1 MAEATSLL
9 KSLSV
14 PEPLRSQLVQ
24 KSRLGFMLML
34 DADGVMELIRF
45 IHILRNHFIFKNILK
60 CPKMSQNVPKYLKMS
75 KHVKRSKSLKNI
87 KKTSKNH

>member
-34 DADGVMELIRF
+34 DADGVMELIRYHPSTYYV
-45 IHILRNHFIFKNILK
+45 ITTCSKICIL
-60 CPKMSQNVPKYLKMS
+60 KYLKMYQN
-75 KHVKRSKSLKNI
+75 V
-87 KKTSKNH
+87 

>member
-24 KSRLGFMLML
+24 KSRLGFMLIL
-34 DADGVMELIRF
+34 DADGLMELIGYHPSTYYV
-45 IHILRNHFIFKNILK
+45 ITSCSKICSTYL
-60 CPKMSQNVPKYLKMS
+60 KMSQNIPKCLNMS
-75 KHVKRSKSLKNI
+75 NGQKCLKNI
-87 KKTSKNH
+87 EKNRPK